1 MEAKKVYFRLTG
13 IRAFLFQ
20 IIFTVNAIYFI
31 VEAGLNPLQL
41 VLIGTIMELSIVL
54 FEVPT
59 GVIADHV
66 SRKKSVIIGTI
77 LLGLAHLLEG
87 SVPAFWGIATA
98 YAVWGLG
105 YTFLSGAEEAWIADE
120 VEGKGLDKLFLKGS
134 QIASIGKIAGIMAS
148 MVISM
153 LFSVQAAIQIAGG
166 SFIILAVW
174 LWFRMPEHRF
184 EKLEREETSQLRQL
198 AGAVQKGYRTVKGNP
213 VLAGMAGIALMWG
226 LASEGFD
233 RLWAAH
239 FLEDIQLA
247 ESSAVL
253 WFGLINGIAL
263 LLNIGLVEWISRRLN
278 GDGEPTY
285 VRLLLFV
292 NVALAASTLIFA
304 LSGELWLALA
314 SYWTSFTLRGL
325 NSPLYSIW
333 LNQKLES
340 KGRATMLSLFGQ
352 IDAIGQIA
360 GGPLV
365 GWIAFSFSI
374 SAGLFATGLFTVP
387 VLIFLW
393 IAGRYANSRVSES
406 SGQEDTG

>member
-20 IIFTVNAIYFI
+20 IIFTVNAIYFV

-134 QIASIGKIAGIMAS
+134 QIASIGKIAGIIAS
-148 MVISM
+148 VIISM
-153 LFSVQAAIQIAGG
+153 LFSVQTAILIAGG

-239 FLEDIQLA
+239 FLEDIHLA

-263 LLNIGLVEWISRRLN
+263 LLNIWLVEWISRRLN
-278 GDGEPTY
+278 GDGEQTY

-304 LSGELWLALA
+304 LSGELLLALA

-393 IAGRYANSRVSES
+393 IAGRYASSRVSES

>member
-20 IIFTVNAIYFI
+20 IIFTVNAIYFV

-59 GVIADHV
+59 GAIADHV

-120 VEGKGLDKLFLKGS
+120 VQGKGLDKLFLKGS

-148 MVISM
+148 IVISM
-153 LFSVQAAIQIAGG
+153 LFSVQAAILIAGG
-166 SFIILAVW
+166 SFIVLAAW
-174 LWFRMPEHRF
+174 LWVRMPEHRF

-198 AGAVQKGYRTVKGNP
+198 AGAVQKGYRTVKGNL

-233 RLWAAH
+233 RLWAIH

-247 ESSAVL
+247 ESSAVF
-253 WFGLINGIAL
+253 WFGVINGVAL

-278 GDGEPTY
+278 GDGEQRY
-285 VRLLLFV
+285 VRLLLSV
-292 NVALAASTLIFA
+292 NGALAASTLIFA
-304 LSGELWLALA
+304 LSGEFWLALA

-352 IDAIGQIA
+352 LDAIGQIA

-374 SAGLFATGLFTVP
+374 SAGLFATGLLTVP

-393 IAGRYANSRVSES
+393 IAGRYASSRVSES

>member
-20 IIFTVNAIYFI
+20 SIFTVNAIYFV

-148 MVISM
+148 MIISM
-153 LFSVQAAIQIAGG
+153 LFSVQAAILIAGG
-166 SFIILAVW
+166 SFIVLAAW
-174 LWFRMPEHRF
+174 LWVRMPEHRF
-184 EKLEREETSQLRQL
+184 EKLEREETSQL

-213 VLAGMAGIALMWG
+213 VFAGMAGIALMWG

-253 WFGLINGIAL
+253 WFGVINGVAL

-278 GDGEPTY
+278 GDGEQRY
-285 VRLLLFV
+285 VRLLLSV
-292 NVALAASTLIFA
+292 NGALAASTLIFA
-304 LSGELWLALA
+304 LSGEFWLALA

-340 KGRATMLSLFGQ
+340 K
-352 IDAIGQIA
+352 
-360 GGPLV
+360 
-365 GWIAFSFSI
+365 
-374 SAGLFATGLFTVP
+374 
-387 VLIFLW
+387 
-393 IAGRYANSRVSES
+393 
-406 SGQEDTG
+406 